1 MLYPE
6 LFASLEKARWNMAD
20 DIAWDR
26 FDASLLSDEQAQ
38 TIKMNAIPSG
48 RLCRQQRCSCATI
61 RMTVI
66 FLHSCQFGFTKNRNM
81 L

>member
-26 FDASLLSDEQAQ
+26 FDASLLSDEQAHHQ
-38 TIKMNAIPSG
+38 DEY
-48 RLCRQQRCSCATI
+48 
-61 RMTVI
+61 
-66 FLHSCQFGFTKNRNM
+66 HNRVVG
-81 L
+81 LARYRDVPA